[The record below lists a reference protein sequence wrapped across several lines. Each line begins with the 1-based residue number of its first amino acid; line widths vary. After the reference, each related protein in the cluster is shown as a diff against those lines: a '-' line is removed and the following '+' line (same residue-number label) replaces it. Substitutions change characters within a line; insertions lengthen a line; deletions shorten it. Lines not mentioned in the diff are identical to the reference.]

1 MSITA
6 ALGLYFVIWWVV
18 WFAVLPWG
26 VTSQHEGK
34 NFEPGTDPGAPER
47 PYILRKVIVTSAVSA
62 VILAAVYVVW
72 TSGIIPFD
80 RIPMPY
86 DSPNR

>member
-6 ALGLYFVIWWVV
+6 AIGLYFVIWWVI

-26 VTSQHEGK
+26 VTSQHEGGQL
-34 NFEPGTDPGAPER
+34 EPGTDPGAPQR
-47 PYILRKVIVTSAVSA
+47 PHMLRRVIVTSAVSA
-62 VILAAVYVVW
+62 VILAVVYVVW
-72 TSGIIPFD
+72 ISELIPFD

-86 DSPNR
+86 GSLR